1 MVSFRGPRR
10 AGERTEEGAGSGGD
24 GRGAA
29 AGVAPGGAV
38 SPLRRVL
45 VEMRRARGGARLEDI
60 AARVGVGPDEV
71 ASMVEYW
78 VGRGLLTREA
88 VSGGCPESGCGGC
101 AGWTSCGARDGRAGG
116 TLLHTIR
123 VVSPPVT

>member
-1 MVSFRGPRR
+1 M
-10 AGERTEEGAGSGGD
+10 
-24 GRGAA
+24 
-29 AGVAPGGAV
+29 

-116 TLLHTIR
+116 TVLHTIR
-123 VVSPPVT
+123 AVSPPVT